1 MPKNTGFMS
10 VFFLMRKPLKWVRL
24 VSMEKFVQV
33 ETQIIDGN
41 PIGARYREAVRQQA
55 LAFKEQYGMAP
66 GLGVVLVGDDPAS
79 AMYVRMKQRACEH
92 AGLVSFSHVLPQT
105 ATHQEVQKA
114 VDAMNDD
121 PKIHGILVQLPMP
134 KQVNEDE
141 ILGCVRAEKDVDGFH
156 PHNIGALA
164 MKGREPLFTPATPT
178 GIMILLEEMGVN
190 LDGANAVVMGRS
202 NIVGMPVALLL
213 MRANATVSLVHSR
226 TRNPQEMVKRADVLI
241 AAIGKPNFVPG
252 EWLKEGVFIVDVGTN
267 KVDDPHSP
275 IGYTYVGDVD
285 LQGAMGVARAITKV
299 PGGVGPMTITSLLM
313 NTLKAAQ
320 RQMQAPA

>member
-1 MPKNTGFMS
+1 MD
-10 VFFLMRKPLKWVRL
+10 
-24 VSMEKFVQV
+24 
-33 ETQIIDGN
+33 TQIIDGN
-41 PIGARYREAVRQQA
+41 PVGARYREAVKQQA
-55 LAFKEQYGMAP
+55 LAFKEQYGFAP

-79 AMYVRMKQRACEH
+79 EMYVNMKRRACERV
-92 AGLVSFSHVLPQT
+92 GLASFAHVLPQT
-105 ATHQEVQKA
+105 VSHDEVMQA
-114 VDAMNDD
+114 VQTMNDD

-134 KQVNEDE
+134 KQINEDE
-141 ILGCVRAEKDVDGFH
+141 ILSYVRAEKDVDGFH

-213 MRANATVSLVHSR
+213 MRANATVSVVHSH
-226 TRNPQEMVKRADVLI
+226 THNPQEIVKRADVLI
-241 AAIGKPNFVPG
+241 TAMGKPNYVPR

-267 KVDDPHSP
+267 KVDDPQSP
-275 IGYTYVGDVD
+275 NGYTYVGDVD

-299 PGGVGPMTITSLLM
+299 PGGVGPMTITLLLM

-320 RQMQAPA
+320 RLMKDNA

>member
-1 MPKNTGFMS
+1 
-10 VFFLMRKPLKWVRL
+10 
-24 VSMEKFVQV
+24 
-33 ETQIIDGN
+33 
-41 PIGARYREAVRQQA
+41 
-55 LAFKEQYGMAP
+55 
-66 GLGVVLVGDDPAS
+66 
-79 AMYVRMKQRACEH
+79 MKQRACEH

-190 LDGANAVVMGRS
+190 LERRQCGGDRAQQHRGHAG
-202 NIVGMPVALLL
+202 GVALDARQRHCL
-213 MRANATVSLVHSR
+213 A
-226 TRNPQEMVKRADVLI
+226 
-241 AAIGKPNFVPG
+241 
-252 EWLKEGVFIVDVGTN
+252 GT
-267 KVDDPHSP
+267 
-275 IGYTYVGDVD
+275 
-285 LQGAMGVARAITKV
+285 
-299 PGGVGPMTITSLLM
+299 
-313 NTLKAAQ
+313 
-320 RQMQAPA
+320 